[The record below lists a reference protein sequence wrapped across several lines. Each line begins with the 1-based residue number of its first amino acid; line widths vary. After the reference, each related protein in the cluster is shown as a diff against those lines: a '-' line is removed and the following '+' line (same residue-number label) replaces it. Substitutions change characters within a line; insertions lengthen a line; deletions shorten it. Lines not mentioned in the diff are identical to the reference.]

1 MYPVIDM
8 KATGIRLR
16 RIIEQK
22 KITAKCIQQYL
33 GLACVQSIYR
43 WLSGRSMPTIDHLYA
58 LSELFRM
65 PLDDIVVGNRT
76 YQRLDYNWSFYLR
89 IFAYCNYMMRSVL

>member
-16 RIIEQK
+16 RIMEQK

-33 GLACVQSIYR
+33 GLSCVQSIYR

-89 IFAYCNYMMRSVL
+89 MSAYCNYMKRSVL

>member
-8 KATGIRLR
+8 EATGIRLR
-16 RIIEQK
+16 RIMEQK

-43 WLSGRSMPTIDHLYA
+43 WLNGRSMPTIDHLYA

-65 PLDDIVVGNRT
+65 PLDDIVVENRT

-89 IFAYCNYMMRSVL
+89 ISAYCNYMKRSVL